1 MKSIIFITALFTSST
16 MALAQVKTPK
26 LDPNKYTVCAMT
38 FNSTD
43 EIDIYKKKLNPND
56 FNPVVELTTM
66 GDEDW
71 LEKACQAG
79 VQCDQLIVSG
89 HFAGSFFGEAEDSKQ
104 VSLEEMEKMS
114 CNKSCSGIF
123 KNPSEVF
130 LFGCNTLA
138 EKNTSRTPDQY
149 LNVLREHH
157 FDEYYAQ
164 QVVASS
170 YGMQGKSNKLRMQN
184 VFGDDKKIYGF
195 NSIAPS
201 GKTVSPF
208 WTDYL
213 NKENPS
219 THLDKLYAKKAVK
232 MVDFSNNQL
241 SKSMAAT
248 AFTSC
253 GGISDDDPDKKLSCV
268 LLDPKSTPTQKLFA
282 IQDLMERDNFPAFIP
297 MINDVIQNG
306 HDDGTFDFNKL
317 TAEEKKI
324 LLSLANNPE
333 LKDRLMKLA
342 GSQKLE
348 AVGLETYMFMKDM
361 GMISSGLFNLKVEG
375 ITEKFFKQQQINDKE
390 YSILCEPNVMRTTT
404 DSKLFDSV
412 DEKKAANFFKS
423 SQGVKALACMNTI
436 KNPGIRQNLV
446 TQIKTSTN
454 PAKSNDTFNSLT
466 GATNSHSP
474 EVQSAVMELYK
485 GNLSLTQLVKNPAA
499 EAVHLKASVMNY
511 VSTMKRNPEL
521 DQMMKD
527 DLQNGRIPDSQ
538 KSWILKYFSTNAP
551 LKADEKA
558 LVKKFFSSTSD
569 SEINQWKKSYRN
581 NQLL

>member
-1 MKSIIFITALFTSST
+1 MKSIIVITAFLAASTSV
-16 MALAQVKTPK
+16 LAQVKTPK

-66 GDEDW
+66 GEHDW

-89 HFAGSFFGEAEDSKQ
+89 HFAGSFFGEAEDSQ
-104 VSLEEMEKMS
+104 VLSLEDMEKMS
-114 CNKSCSGIF
+114 CKKSCDGIF

-170 YGMQGKSNKLRMQN
+170 YGMQGKSNKTRMQN

-208 WTDYL
+208 WTNYL
-213 NKENPS
+213 NKENP
-219 THLDKLYAKKAVK
+219 TVHLDKIYTNKAVK
-232 MVDFSNNQL
+232 MVDFTNSQL
-241 SKSMAAT
+241 SRSMVGT

-253 GGISDDDPDKKLSCV
+253 GGISDDDPDKKLSCI
-268 LLDPKSTPTQKLFA
+268 LLDSKSTPTQKLFA

-297 MINDVIQNG
+297 MINDVLQSG
-306 HDDGTFDFNKL
+306 HEDGTFDLAKL
-317 TAEEKKI
+317 SPEEKKI
-324 LLSLANNPE
+324 LLSLSNNPE
-333 LKDRLMKLA
+333 MKDRLMKLA
-342 GSQKLE
+342 ASQKME
-348 AVGLETYMFMKDM
+348 AVSLETYMFLKDM
-361 GMISSGLFNLKVEG
+361 GMISDGLFNLKVEG
-375 ITEKFFKQQQINDKE
+375 ITNKYFAQQQIKDKE

-404 DSKLFDSV
+404 ASKLFASV
-412 DEKKAANFFKS
+412 DSKKAANFFKS
-423 SQGVKALACMNTI
+423 SQGVQALACMDTI
-436 KNPGIRQNLV
+436 RDPGIRQELV
-446 TQIKTSTN
+446 SMAKTSTN
-454 PAKSNDTFNSLT
+454 LEKTNDVFNSLT
-466 GATNSHSP
+466 GASNKNSA
-474 EVQSAVMELYK
+474 EVEASVLELYN
-485 GNLSLTQLVKNPAA
+485 GNLSLSHLVQNKS
-499 EAVHLKASVMNY
+499 EGSESLKVSVMNY
-511 VSTMKRNPEL
+511 VSVMKRSPEL
-521 DQMMKD
+521 DQVMKK
-527 DLQNGRIPDSQ
+527 DLQSANIPDNQ
-538 KSWILKYFSTNAP
+538 KTWILKYYSKNQP
-551 LKADEKA
+551 LKPDEA
-558 LVKKFFSSTSD
+558 AMIKKLFAVSRD
-569 SEINQWKKSYRN
+569 PDVINWKKIYRN
-581 NQLL
+581 SGIL